1 MANSNPVPGRL
12 VKRAKRAAGD
22 VARLQ
27 QKLWQAILQA
37 EAMMLKEGDDLLK
50 LKAIHCLSQTAAS
63 FLKCVEVGE
72 LEARLEALEAKQRA
86 A

>member
-1 MANSNPVPGRL
+1 MANVNPVPGRL
-12 VKRAKRAAGD
+12 AKRARRAGGD

-37 EAMMLKEGDDLLK
+37 EGVMLKEGDDLLK

-63 FLKCVEVGE
+63 FLKAVEVGE
-72 LEARLEALEAKQRA
+72 LESRLEELERRHVA
-86 A
+86 

>member
-1 MANSNPVPGRL
+1 MANLNPVPGRL
-12 VKRAKRAAGD
+12 AKRAKRHSGD

-27 QKLWQAILQA
+27 GKLWQAILQA
-37 EAMMLKEGDDLLK
+37 ESVMLKEGDDLLK

-63 FLKCVEVGE
+63 FLKCAEVGE
-72 LEARLEALEAKQRA
+72 IEARLEALEQRVA